1 MEGSR
6 GKQTGFSIVEAL
18 VGVVVVCA
26 LAGVSW
32 AVYQHVKSSATTTGA
47 EANPNQSG
55 TQQTPSTTQPTVAY
69 LTITEWSIKIPL
81 SDAIKDAQYLLAAS
95 IVDSQGRPAAA
106 WVTTTSAEA
115 NGCALSNKNQD
126 GGNAI
131 GEIMRIEPGQQ
142 DGVTGELLSKE
153 FPNGTTVG
161 GYYYAYKSWAG
172 TNKCVSATQQQ
183 TLDSAFESAVNG
195 QIKPTN

>member
-6 GKQTGFSIVEAL
+6 DKQTGFSIIEAL
-18 VGVVVVCA
+18 VAIVIVGA
-26 LAGVSW
+26 LAAVSW
-32 AVYQHVKSSATTTGA
+32 AVYQHVKSSAITTGA
-47 EANPNQSG
+47 EANPNQSSS
-55 TQQTPSTTQPTVAY
+55 QQMTTTPAPTVAY
-69 LTITEWSIKIPL
+69 LTITEWGIKVPL
-81 SDAIKDAQYLLAAS
+81 SDAIKDAKYILAAS
-95 IVDSQGRPAAA
+95 IVDSQGRPTAA

-115 NGCALSNKNQD
+115 NGCALSNANQD

-172 TNKCVSATQQQ
+172 TNKCVSVTQQQ
-183 TLDSAFESAVNG
+183 TLDGAFESAVNG